1 VQLPADATWRQIYG
15 VAILCGIGF
24 TMSLFI
30 GLLAFDEQQQIAD
43 TKLAVLV
50 ASLLSALIG
59 AVTLIRPPA
68 K

>member
-1 VQLPADATWRQIYG
+1 
-15 VAILCGIGF
+15 
-24 TMSLFI
+24 MSLFI